1 MAKAC
6 FCGCGRTVPLYM
18 LGLRTY
24 NTRGKQVAKRIAWLR
39 DGLAAAGETPDAE
52 TQEWLDE
59 GDEIVTLLA
68 NMVHRQ
74 DDPRTVNEHAIR
86 EWQAEGRA
94 AECEAKR
101 RGLDRMARFGRAVR
115 DGADP
120 LEAAEAVTGNT
131 YRDDRDRPLF

>member
-6 FCGCGRTVPLYM
+6 FCGCGRTVPLHM

-24 NTRGKQVAKRIAWLR
+24 NTRGEQVAKRISWMR
-39 DGLAAAGETPDAE
+39 DRLVAASETPDAE

-68 NMVHRQ
+68 SIVHRQ
-74 DDPRTVNEHAIR
+74 ADPRTINEHAIR

-94 AECEAKR
+94 AERETER
-101 RGLDRMARFGRAVR
+101 RGLNQMARFGRAVR
-115 DGADP
+115 EGADP
-120 LEAAEAVTGNT
+120 LEAAEAVTGDI
-131 YRDDRDRPLF
+131 YRADRDSPSS